1 MCLFA
6 GLQEMFLEI
15 EQKVASLSALSQT
28 ADQQHQQSEL
38 GAAGSQQ
45 EAAEL
50 LTTRLELLKNNLV
63 SFQQMLQN
71 RQEEE
76 RMSSNKGPQEQVH
89 TLNLWQM
96 AA

>member
-1 MCLFA
+1 
-6 GLQEMFLEI
+6 MFLEI

-28 ADQQHQQSEL
+28 ADQQSEL

-71 RQEEE
+71 RQQEE

>member
-28 ADQQHQQSEL
+28 ADQQSEL

-71 RQEEE
+71 RQQEE